1 MGEKKKILIQLDT
14 DTHPSTFDRIVAYDS
29 GVDVVAG
36 YGNVTVDDIP
46 SLVQGAFFTRSPREL
61 HTMAFWIGGSNVP
74 DGEKLLEAVQ
84 QQFFGPFKVSVM
96 LDSGGCNTTTAT
108 AVAKIVKA
116 LDVRGQKV
124 VVGAGTG
131 PVGMRA
137 AGLLAREGAQ
147 VTLTSRSLERA
158 QAAAE
163 QVSKRFGVRVEG
175 AVMADDETAHRT
187 LEGAVVLF
195 TTGAPGVQIVSKA
208 VWTSVPTLKL
218 IADVNA
224 VPPLGIEGIEL
235 NDDGVEREGRI
246 AFGALGIGGPKIK
259 VHRTCVAK
267 LFESNDVIMDAEQ
280 IYQVAKALV

>member
-1 MGEKKKILIQLDT
+1 MENKKKILIQLDS
-14 DTHPSTFDRIVAYDS
+14 DKHPSTFDCIVAYDS
-29 GVDVVAG
+29 GVDVVVS
-36 YGNVTVDDIP
+36 YGHVTLDDIP
-46 SLVQGAFFTRSPREL
+46 SLVQGAFFTRSPRDL
-61 HTMAFWIGGSNVP
+61 NSMAFWVGGSDVP
-74 DGEKLLEAVQ
+74 TGEQLLEAVQ
-84 QQFFGPFKVSVM
+84 QQFFGPFKVSAM

-137 AGLLAREGAQ
+137 AGLLALEGAK
-147 VTLTSRSLERA
+147 VTLTSRKLERA

-163 QVSKRFGVRVEG
+163 QVSKRFGVQVEG
-175 AVMADDETAHRT
+175 AVMADDETARQA

-208 VWTSVPTLKL
+208 VWTAVPSLKL

-235 NDDGVEREGRI
+235 NDDGTEREGRI

-259 VHRTCVAK
+259 VHRTCVAR
-267 LFESNDVIMDAEQ
+267 LFESNDVIMDAERV
-280 IYQVAKALV
+280 YEVAKELV